1 LNHKVWFVKTPT
13 FLTALLGVGSAGI
26 AVAQDPAAQETNA
39 TVESALDAI
48 VVTGYTTQKKKDIV
62 GAVSVADLDEIK
74 DRPSGSIIQN
84 LQGQIP
90 GVQINTDGN
99 PSGNAS
105 VLIRGQGLGPLG
117 FNAPL
122 YIVDGVPLN
131 TTTGL
136 QELNPKDIE
145 SVQVLRDAASA
156 AIYGARAANGVIV
169 ITTKRGTGHMDLNVT
184 ASETWQYFSYNINP
198 LTTGQRAAV
207 LYQAGINSG
216 TDPNTVSN
224 LYKYTCVSTPCSSSG
239 YSSVTIGAYADAA
252 GNRYI
257 DPALTQRVSNTN
269 WFKAVTE
276 DSKITE
282 STISLSNSTEDSR
295 FYSSVGYYDA
305 HGVVKDSQFRRLSFR
320 INADHTF
327 FDGKLIVSDNLMLT
341 DQKENAVNY
350 NAAFILAQALETQ
363 SIIPIYTTTG
373 GYGGPAAGTT
383 DHRQPV
389 EVLNDTKGATSDLNK
404 LLGNL
409 YAELRPID
417 GLTLRTS
424 VGSDYSQK
432 YYRNY
437 TPGGYTGNVL
447 LIDNLNTSYIWN
459 RSITVTD
466 TADYKFTLWAK
477 NHFEVLGGYENI
489 DYHTENFYG
498 AGFGFASP
506 ADTYTF
512 LSQAT
517 QNVTAGGG
525 GDSWTLRSYFGK
537 LNYDYDGK
545 YLASATVRRD
555 GSSRFGANNRWGI
568 FPSAAVG
575 WRLSQEEFFKIHWI
589 NDLKFRLSD
598 GTNGN
603 QEISTAA
610 GTTIY
615 SPRYSTTSL
624 FANPVGTGTCPGP
637 NCQQE
642 IGTAYDL
649 NGVNTG
655 TLPSGFAKT
664 ATGNPNLKW
673 ETSKQINFGVDF
685 VMFNNHLDGAF
696 DVYRKRTSNILTT
709 TVPLATAGEG
719 AQSVVN
725 GGTVDNRGWELE
737 LGHRIEFTIPHM
749 SSPLNL
755 HLSGNI
761 SHATNKVIS
770 LPADV
775 VSAYPGNGST
785 QTILGRS
792 INSIYGYSAG
802 GIFQNAAQVAASGQ
816 PGAYVGG
823 LRIVDVN
830 HDGKID
836 ANDQRFLGT
845 TDPKYIF
852 GVNFDANYRDWSFNM
867 AWQGVKGGL
876 IYNYFKGL
884 TDFTANPGANY
895 GGRVLSAWTPANTG
909 SSIPAAVLSY
919 GQVPD
924 SYFYESA
931 SYIKLRNLALS
942 YNLPESLRA
951 PVHVKRLRVYLQGEN
966 LLILKPKGTVLQD
979 PEQPNVGDPIP
990 PFPIPKR
997 FTVGFDG
1004 SF

>member
-1 LNHKVWFVKTPT
+1 MNHKVWFALVPT
-13 FLTALLGVGSAGI
+13 FLTALLGVGSAGV
-26 AVAQDPAAQETNA
+26 VAAQEPAAQAVQEASDSTL
-39 TVESALDAI
+39 EAI

-62 GAVSVADLDEIK
+62 GAVSVADLGEIA

-99 PSGNAS
+99 PSGNTS

-169 ITTKRGTGHMDLNVT
+169 ITTKRGTGHMDLNIT
-184 ASETWQYFSYNINP
+184 ASETRQYFSYNINP
-198 LTTGQRAAV
+198 LTTDQRAAV
-207 LYQAGINSG
+207 LYQAAINSA

-224 LYKYTCVSTPCSSSG
+224 LYKYACKTTPCGASG
-239 YSSVTIGAYADAA
+239 YNSVTIGAYTDAA

-282 STISLSNSTEDSR
+282 STVSLSNSSEDSQ

-305 HGVVKDSQFRRLSFR
+305 HGVVKDSQFRRLTFR

-327 FDGKLIVSDNLMLT
+327 FDSKLTVGDNLLLT

-404 LLGNL
+404 LLGNV
-409 YAELRPID
+409 YAELRPVD

-424 VGSDYSQK
+424 LGSDYSQK

-466 TADYKFTLWAK
+466 TADYNFTLWAK
-477 NHFEVLGGYENI
+477 NHFDVLGGYENI

-498 AGFGFASP
+498 AGSGFASA

-512 LSQAT
+512 LTEAT

-525 GDSWTLRSYFGK
+525 GDSTLRSYFGK

-545 YLASATVRRD
+545 YLVSATIRRD

-575 WRLSQEEFFKIHWI
+575 WRLSQEEFFKINWI

-673 ETSKQINFGVDF
+673 ETSKQINSGVDF
-685 VMFNNHLDGAF
+685 LLFNKQLDGSF

-719 AQSVVN
+719 AQSIVN

-737 LGHRIEFTIPHM
+737 LGHRIELNIPHL

-755 HLSGNI
+755 HFSGNI

-770 LPADV
+770 LPASV
-775 VSAYPGNGST
+775 VNAYPGNGST

-792 INSIYGYSAG
+792 INSIFGYSAG
-802 GIFQNAAQVAASGQ
+802 GIFQTAAQVAASGQ

-852 GVNFDANYRDWSFNM
+852 GVNFDANYQDWSFNM

-876 IYNYFKGL
+876 IFDYFKGL

-909 SSIPAAVLSY
+909 SSIPAAALSY

-931 SYIKLRNLALS
+931 SYIKLRNLALA
-942 YNLPESLRA
+942 YTFPESLRA

-966 LLILKPKGTVLQD
+966 LLIIKPKGTVLQD

-997 FTVGFDG
+997 FTVGFEG